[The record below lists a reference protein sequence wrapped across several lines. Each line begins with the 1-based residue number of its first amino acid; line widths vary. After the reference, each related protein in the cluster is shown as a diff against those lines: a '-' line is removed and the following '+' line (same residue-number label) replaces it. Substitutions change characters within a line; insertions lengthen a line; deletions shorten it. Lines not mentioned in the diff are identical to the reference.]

1 VQLWQVINNT
11 YIEKGILFRREKST
25 RNIKNLKQKII
36 ATAIVAVMLLSISA
50 LTPTASAAD
59 YPTWLFLTVQPDP
72 IGIGQAA
79 NVVYWLDKAP
89 PTASGPRGDRW
100 QGWTLEI
107 TDPDGAK
114 KTMKLAESD
123 AAGSGIIKFVPD
135 KLGNYTFKMYFPG
148 QNITQGSAINWYKPS
163 ESATVQLTVQEDQIQ
178 PIPYIPLPTDY
189 WSRPINAANHGWN
202 QLGGNWLAGGSA
214 GPHGPRC
221 YDSNGN
227 FNPYGTAPNSPHV
240 MWTKEIAFGGIVG
253 EATGD
258 TNYFPGETYDRKFQ
272 PPIIMQGRLY
282 YNQRLGVA
290 GWQGLYCVD
299 LQTGEEIWFK
309 NATTATF
316 GQLLDWQTPN
326 VHGIIPHLWA
336 VSGSTYKMYDA
347 FTGDWIL
354 DVQNVPSG
362 TMVYGPN
369 GEILIYTLTGATNRL
384 TLWNSSKALEATMS
398 GDWYYRP
405 VGPVN
410 GTKGYEWNVT
420 VPDMP
425 GSQSILKIKDG
436 VLYAR
441 ATYADAAPGTTKVG
455 DVAYDISTDNIKK
468 DENNA
473 YPTSINNMWG
483 PVNRTFEGTLL
494 NGFVDSDILPIF
506 VKEQMV
512 WYGFNVRTGAQA
524 WGPTEPYENA
534 WGVYQPYAD
543 WQSANGMLY
552 AAGYDGMIH
561 AYNITTGVNVWNWYA
576 DLSGLETVYGHYVF
590 KDSAMSI
597 CDGKIYAVTNEH
609 SPSSPLYRGS
619 KMYCID
625 AVTGQGLWNIS
636 FWGLFPV
643 IADGYAVSLNYYDG
657 RVYCFGLGQ
666 SETTVT
672 AAPKVSTLGNS
683 VLIEGKVTDK
693 AAGANGAAAVS
704 DESMAAW
711 MEYLYMQQPK
721 PTNATGVEVRLDVLD
736 ANGNYRTI
744 GTATTDLSG
753 AFSYAW
759 QPDIPGKYTIYA
771 TYVGSKS
778 YGSSSAETALQVDDA
793 ATPPPTPIADTTTPM
808 TDTYVLAVG
817 VAIIIAIAIVGF
829 VMVSML
835 KKRP

>member
-72 IGIGQAA
+72 IGIGQDA

-253 EATGD
+253 EQTGD

-369 GEILIYTLTGATNRL
+369 GEILIYTLTAATNQL

-441 ATYADAAPGTTKVG
+441 ATYADAAPGTT
-455 DVAYDISTDNIKK
+455 
-468 DENNA
+468 
-473 YPTSINNMWG
+473 
-483 PVNRTFEGTLL
+483 
-494 NGFVDSDILPIF
+494 
-506 VKEQMV
+506 
-512 WYGFNVRTGAQA
+512 
-524 WGPTEPYENA
+524 
-534 WGVYQPYAD
+534 
-543 WQSANGMLY
+543 
-552 AAGYDGMIH
+552 
-561 AYNITTGVNVWNWYA
+561 
-576 DLSGLETVYGHYVF
+576 
-590 KDSAMSI
+590 
-597 CDGKIYAVTNEH
+597 
-609 SPSSPLYRGS
+609 
-619 KMYCID
+619 
-625 AVTGQGLWNIS
+625 
-636 FWGLFPV
+636 
-643 IADGYAVSLNYYDG
+643 
-657 RVYCFGLGQ
+657 
-666 SETTVT
+666 
-672 AAPKVSTLGNS
+672 
-683 VLIEGKVTDK
+683 
-693 AAGANGAAAVS
+693 
-704 DESMAAW
+704 
-711 MEYLYMQQPK
+711 
-721 PTNATGVEVRLDVLD
+721 
-736 ANGNYRTI
+736 
-744 GTATTDLSG
+744 
-753 AFSYAW
+753 
-759 QPDIPGKYTIYA
+759 
-771 TYVGSKS
+771 
-778 YGSSSAETALQVDDA
+778 
-793 ATPPPTPIADTTTPM
+793 
-808 TDTYVLAVG
+808 
-817 VAIIIAIAIVGF
+817 
-829 VMVSML
+829 
-835 KKRP
+835 

>member
-1 VQLWQVINNT
+1 M
-11 YIEKGILFRREKST
+11 
-25 RNIKNLKQKII
+25 RNIQFIKKIL
-36 ATAIVAVMLLSISA
+36 TSTIVAALLLSVSA

-59 YPTWLFLTVQPDP
+59 YPTWVFLTVQPNP

-100 QGWTLEI
+100 QGWTMEI
-107 TDPDGAK
+107 TDPDGVK
-114 KTMKLAESD
+114 TTMKLADSD

-135 KLGNYTFKMYFPG
+135 KLGNYTFKVSFPG

-163 ESATVQLTVQEDQIQ
+163 ESALVQLTVQEEQIQ
-178 PIPYIPLPTDY
+178 PLPYTPLPTDY

-202 QLGGNWLAGGSA
+202 KLGSNWLGGGSA
-214 GPHGPRC
+214 GPHGPRA

-240 MWTKEIAFGGIVG
+240 MWTREIAFGGIVG
-253 EATGD
+253 EETGD

-272 PPIIMQGRLY
+272 PPIIMHGRLY
-282 YNQRLGVA
+282 YNQRLGVDR
-290 GWQGLYCVD
+290 WQGLYCID

-309 NATTATF
+309 NGTTITF
-316 GQLLDWQTPN
+316 GQLLNWQTPN
-326 VHGIIPHLWA
+326 VHGVIPHLWA
-336 VSGSTYKMYDA
+336 VSGNTYKMYDA

-354 DVQNVPSG
+354 DVLNVPSG
-362 TMVYGPN
+362 TMIYGEN
-369 GEILIYTLTGATNRL
+369 GEILIYTLSGTTNQL

-425 GSQSILKIKDG
+425 GTQSIVRIKDG
-436 VLYAR
+436 IIYAR
-441 ATYADAAPGTTKVG
+441 ATYASEAAPGTTKVG
-455 DVAYDISTDNIKK
+455 DVAYDVNNIKK
-468 DENNA
+468 DQNNA
-473 YPTSINNMWG
+473 YPTSINNLWG
-483 PVNRTFEGTLL
+483 PVNRTFEGSIT
-494 NGFVDSDILPIF
+494 NGFIDSDILPVF

-512 WYGFNVRTGAQA
+512 WYGFNVRTGKQV

-561 AYNITTGVNVWNWYA
+561 AYNITTGENVWNWYT
-576 DLSGLETVYGHYVF
+576 DRSGLETVYGHYVF

-619 KMYCID
+619 KLYCID

-643 IADGYAVSLNYYDG
+643 IADGYAVSFNYYDG
-657 RVYCFGLGQ
+657 RIYCFGMGQ
-666 SETTVT
+666 SETTIT
-672 AAPKVSTLGNS
+672 AAPKVSTLGSS

-693 AAGANGAAAVS
+693 AASANGAAVVP
-704 DESMAAW
+704 DEYMADW

-721 PTNATGVEVRLDVLD
+721 PVNATGVQVRLDVLD

-753 AFSYAW
+753 SFSYAW

-771 TYVGSKS
+771 IYEGSNS
-778 YGSSSAETALQVDDA
+778 YASSTAQTAIQVDDTV
-793 ATPPPTPIADTTTPM
+793 TPPPTPAADTAKPM
-808 TDTYVLAVG
+808 TDTYVLVVG
-817 VAIIIAIAIVGF
+817 IAIIIAIAIVGL
-829 VMVSML
+829 VIVSML